1 MQKPSPC
8 TKPVKLQWLSF
19 GLREISLRYLSAL
32 VSWEGFKHKV
42 ACIFPFSHSVVSL
55 ITLMLQAMGS
65 LRMSNEMHSNNIS
78 LNIYLTTK
86 FPRPQGP
93 ASSALWPHWLSV
105 AVIKHRFHIVNKL
118 QCWTASQHGL
128 EKWLMEQQSSSGSM
142 LVWNSRCPF
151 LWSMLVV

>member
-118 QCWTASQHGL
+118 QCFTAWPRKVIDGAAVRVL
-128 EKWLMEQQSSSGSM
+128 LALCWSGIQDAHFFGAC
-142 LVWNSRCPF
+142 W
-151 LWSMLVV
+151 